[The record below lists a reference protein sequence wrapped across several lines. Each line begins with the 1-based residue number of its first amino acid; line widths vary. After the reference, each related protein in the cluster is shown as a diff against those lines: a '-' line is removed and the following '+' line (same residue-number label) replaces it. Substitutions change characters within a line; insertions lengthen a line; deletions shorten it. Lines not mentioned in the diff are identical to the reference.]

1 MRRSPKISN
10 VSGLDKFEFLETTG
24 SAMVCELDEDEIEM
38 LKAELTVRLK
48 RRIDIDVMVPV
59 SLAYEVLEA
68 TGRKKTEEDE

>member
-1 MRRSPKISN
+1 
-10 VSGLDKFEFLETTG
+10 
-24 SAMVCELDEDEIEM
+24 MVCELDEDEIEM

-68 TGRKKTEEDE
+68 TGRKKT